1 MSRRICV
8 AQFGATHGVRGEI
21 ALRSFTEQPADFAR
35 YGPLESEDGK
45 RRFEIAAARAAKGHF
60 IVRVVGIDDREA
72 AQALRN
78 LKLYVARERLPPTA
92 DDEFYHADLIG
103 LAAVSP
109 DGAAL
114 GTVAAVH
121 NFGAGDVIEIAPPD
135 GDSIMV
141 PFTTQAVPRIE
152 IAARRIV
159 VVPPTYD
166 E

>member
-8 AQFGATHGVRGEI
+8 AQFGAAHGVRGEI

-45 RRFEIAAARAAKGHF
+45 RRFEIAAARAAKDHF
-60 IVRVVGIDDREA
+60 IVRVVGIDDRAA

-78 LKLYVARERLPPTA
+78 LKLYVARERLPPPA

-135 GDSIMV
+135 GDSVMV